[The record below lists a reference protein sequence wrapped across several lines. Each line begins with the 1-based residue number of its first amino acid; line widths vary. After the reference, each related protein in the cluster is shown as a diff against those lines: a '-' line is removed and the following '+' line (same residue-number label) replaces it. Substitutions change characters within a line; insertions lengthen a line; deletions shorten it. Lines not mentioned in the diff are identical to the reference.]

1 MAHRWAKPTKRK
13 QRIDPRYFLEE
24 TATRDEEILEEE
36 DPESEAD
43 ELLRLGGYDKTGKK
57 MGKGTKTKRA
67 GARRQASQEDPAGE
81 DIEAVEAPQ
90 LERGVNR

>member
-1 MAHRWAKPTKRK
+1 MAAHRWSKPTKRK

-36 DPESEAD
+36 DPESAAD

-57 MGKGTKTKRA
+57 MG
-67 GARRQASQEDPAGE
+67 
-81 DIEAVEAPQ
+81 
-90 LERGVNR
+90 

>member
-1 MAHRWAKPTKRK
+1 M
-13 QRIDPRYFLEE
+13 EE

-36 DPESEAD
+36 DPESAAD

-81 DIEAVEAPQ
+81 DIEAAEAPQ